1 MRDFPPPVPRNVG
14 AVRGD
19 GRPRTSSGP
28 RRVAGAARVHRP
40 SSGTGQRHG
49 ADRRW
54 RPSPRARHQRPLDR
68 SRHRRCHHAG
78 APTASRRP
86 HVADRSREAGAPSLA
101 RRPQCDST
109 HPRRRVG
116 AWLRRS
122 GMARLGGR
130 SSDAVVLRDVRRIA
144 HARLRRQNGRE
155 LVLLLAGGSRRRQS
169 VGRRAE
175 RRRRRAARRP
185 NARRVRRR
193 VSRRPRRRVGVCR
206 APRVLPPD
214 VPPAPSAR
222 ARAADSPLA
231 CIWQQRL
238 VLGVRKEHRRH
249 RAHGRRAHR
258 RIVSDGRESA
268 VRRDRRRVATRPR
281 RGQVGHRHLGS
292 RQRKV
297 RRHGGARR
305 RRSTRGRSA
314 GHLDSPTASAGERAR
329 FVAPGARPRDARP
342 NGS

>member
-1 MRDFPPPVPRNVG
+1 MVQTVDGDRRLVRDTSDRWTDRDIVVVTTPGRLLLHVGLTSPTGPVKRVHLRW
-14 AVRGD
+14 RGD
-19 GRPRTSSGP
+19 LSATRLIIGDAWERGYGDLEWRGWVPD
-28 RRVAGAARVHRP
+28 RVMPWYCATFDG
-40 SSGTGQRHG
+40 SLT
-49 ADRRW
+49 
-54 RPSPRARHQRPLDR
+54 
-68 SRHRRCHHAG
+68 HAYG
-78 APTASRRP
+78 
-86 HVADRSREAGAPSLA
+86 V
-101 RRPQCDST
+101 
-109 HPRRRVG
+109 
-116 AWLRRS
+116 
-122 GMARLGGR
+122 
-130 SSDAVVLRDVRRIA
+130 
-144 HARLRRQNGRE
+144 QNGRE

-206 APRVLPPD
+206 DARVLPPD

-249 RAHGRRAHR
+249 RARGRRAHR

-268 VRRDRRRVATRPR
+268 VRRDRRRVATRSR

-314 GHLDSPTASAGERAR
+314 GHLDSPIASAGERAR

-342 NGS
+342 DGS